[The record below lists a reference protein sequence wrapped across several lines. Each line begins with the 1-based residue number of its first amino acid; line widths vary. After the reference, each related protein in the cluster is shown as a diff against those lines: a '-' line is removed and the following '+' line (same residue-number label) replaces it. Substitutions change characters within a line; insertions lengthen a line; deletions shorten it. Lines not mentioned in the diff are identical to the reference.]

1 MILTI
6 HGNET
11 GVSPRKNMNTCTL
24 IILLSIFHQ
33 QSLIFNFYDRN
44 TKGVCYVSMLL
55 SWNIQIATLKFQ
67 RSLLHIWDVRGKNK
81 ALKFDMS

>member
-1 MILTI
+1 MYF
-6 HGNET
+6 N
-11 GVSPRKNMNTCTL
+11 N

-44 TKGVCYVSMLL
+44 TKAVCYVSMLL
-55 SWNIQIATLKFQ
+55 SWNIQIATLKFE